1 MSYDEMLYFE
11 KSGGNSSS
19 KYTLYV
25 FIGIIVSIF
34 VLVLLFGQ
42 SIDNFSSD
50 FLDVVYDIIKKV
62 SLFVGILFLLAG
74 FMFVMSEEGKVKGI
88 IFLILGVIL
97 ILLWLDPINFVN
109 QIMNDING
117 TGDTNISGDN
127 FPAYRS
133 IFITLGA
140 ILVFLGVI
148 FMGKKSGIGKY
159 LLVLGI
165 IILVI
170 FVFNPFKILNFIE
183 SFFDDSIGF
192 PKGYY

>member
-1 MSYDEMLYFE
+1 MLYFE